1 MEIVTAP
8 YRPARP
14 AWRRW
19 LLLVAVLVPL
29 TLLALLP
36 VGLGLERYVIT
47 GDSMAPAIDRG
58 SVVLERDV
66 PVSDLRVGD
75 VVTFHGFQPDE
86 IRDELLRRAW
96 LTMSTSHH
104 EGWGLSIIEAAAYG
118 VPTLVTPRSSP
129 LSCSSRAGGAAPAE
143 GDGDTGGGATD
154 VDETGDGTTGAAVEG
169 TAAVRLASPTVR

>member
-75 VVTFHGFQPDE
+75 VVTFHPPSVFEVSGPV
-86 IRDELLRRAW
+86 
-96 LTMSTSHH
+96 TSR
-104 EGWGLSIIEAAAYG
+104 IVAIEAGAARTQADASPHPDPWSLALDQ
-118 VPTLVTPRSSP
+118 PTLGRVVLELPYVGYLYLALGRP
-129 LSCSSRAGGAAPAE
+129 GPQAALALILLGALGLAAAAGHRRRPGGRPA
-143 GDGDTGGGATD
+143 
-154 VDETGDGTTGAAVEG
+154 
-169 TAAVRLASPTVR
+169 

>member
-14 AWRRW
+14 PWRRW
-19 LLLVAVLVPL
+19 LLLVAVIVPL

-36 VGLGLERYVIT
+36 VGLGLERHVIT

-75 VVTFHGFQPDE
+75 VVTFRPPSVFEVSGPV
-86 IRDELLRRAW
+86 
-96 LTMSTSHH
+96 TSR
-104 EGWGLSIIEAAAYG
+104 IVAIEAGAARTQADASPHPDPWSLTLDQ
-118 VPTLVTPRSSP
+118 PTLGRVVLALPYVGYLYLVLVHPGPWTGLVMFLGSALALALTVERGRRRKG
-129 LSCSSRAGGAAPAE
+129 RAA
-143 GDGDTGGGATD
+143 
-154 VDETGDGTTGAAVEG
+154 
-169 TAAVRLASPTVR
+169 

>member
-75 VVTFHGFQPDE
+75 VVTFHPPSVFDVSGPV
-86 IRDELLRRAW
+86 
-96 LTMSTSHH
+96 TSR
-104 EGWGLSIIEAAAYG
+104 IVAIEAGAARTQADASPHPDPWSLTLDQ
-118 VPTLVTPRSSP
+118 PTLGRVVLELPYVGYFYLAVVHVGRWVGLAVIVVGLLALAVARELDRS
-129 LSCSSRAGGAAPAE
+129 RRTKG
-143 GDGDTGGGATD
+143 
-154 VDETGDGTTGAAVEG
+154 
-169 TAAVRLASPTVR
+169 R

>member
-36 VGLGLERYVIT
+36 VGLGLERYVMT

-75 VVTFHGFQPDE
+75 VVTFHPPSVFEVSGPVTSRIVAIEAGAARTRADASPQLDPWPLALDQPTQD
-86 IRDELLRRAW
+86 RVVLALPYVGYLYLA
-96 LTMSTSHH
+96 L
-104 EGWGLSIIEAAAYG
+104 GQPGLSAALAVILLG
-118 VPTLVTPRSSP
+118 ALGLV
-129 LSCSSRAGGAAPAE
+129 
-143 GDGDTGGGATD
+143 
-154 VDETGDGTTGAAVEG
+154 AAVG
-169 TAAVRLASPTVR
+169 HRRRPSGRLA

>member
-8 YRPARP
+8 YRPSRP

-29 TLLALLP
+29 TLPALLP

-58 SVVLERDV
+58 SVVLERHV

-75 VVTFHGFQPDE
+75 VVTFDPPSASEVSGPV
-86 IRDELLRRAW
+86 
-96 LTMSTSHH
+96 TSRIV
-104 EGWGLSIIEAAAYG
+104 EIEAGAARTQADASPRPDPWSLPLDR
-118 VPTLVTPRSSP
+118 PTLARVVLELPYVGYLYLALGQSGPTAALAVILLGALGLAVAVGHRRRRS
-129 LSCSSRAGGAAPAE
+129 G
-143 GDGDTGGGATD
+143 
-154 VDETGDGTTGAAVEG
+154 G
-169 TAAVRLASPTVR
+169 TA